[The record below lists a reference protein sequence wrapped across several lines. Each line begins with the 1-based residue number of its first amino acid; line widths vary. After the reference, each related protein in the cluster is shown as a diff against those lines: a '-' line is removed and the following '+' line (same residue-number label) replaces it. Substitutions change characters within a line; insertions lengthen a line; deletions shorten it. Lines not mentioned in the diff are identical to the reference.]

1 MYDTQSLMLCFRSS
15 NIHLMRFL
23 SGFTVHFSMSGS
35 NCFSVGSDTKP
46 GRLWPPGETNLHFLI
61 SHPHSDGDTYS
72 SLNKMMVIVKMNM
85 MIVRVM
91 VTLVVVMSMMMIMC
105 YCCQWRRWVFH
116 RLTEAQQIRR
126 LYQVDGRG
134 PGKQQQDRWNHI
146 RWNECDWTS
155 GLSSTHRPPTVSGL
169 HCEGQQRR
177 IQTLQAIY
185 WRVFGGECVFG
196 LLCIWI

>member
-1 MYDTQSLMLCFRSS
+1 MLCFRSS

-23 SGFTVHFSMSGS
+23 SGVTVHFSMSDS
-35 NCFSVGSDTKP
+35 NCFSVGSDTEP
-46 GRLWPPGETNLHFLI
+46 GRLWPPGERNLHFHI
-61 SHPHSDGDTYS
+61 SHPHSDGDTYC

-91 VTLVVVMSMMMIMC
+91 VALVVVMSMMMIVC

-126 LYQVDGRG
+126 LYQVDGGG

-146 RWNECDWTS
+146 RWNECDWT
-155 GLSSTHRPPTVSGL
+155 
-169 HCEGQQRR
+169 
-177 IQTLQAIY
+177 
-185 WRVFGGECVFG
+185 
-196 LLCIWI
+196 